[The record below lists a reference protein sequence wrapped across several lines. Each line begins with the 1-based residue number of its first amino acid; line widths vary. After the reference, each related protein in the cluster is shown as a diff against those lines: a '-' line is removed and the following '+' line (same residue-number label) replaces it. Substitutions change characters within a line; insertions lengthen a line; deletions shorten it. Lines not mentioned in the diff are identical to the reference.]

1 MLEVI
6 LLHLNSSLS
15 TGGSKFQ
22 CKKSSKEV
30 CGKMRYFE
38 DFEHIELVEVQA
50 NYLEHGVDLNLSC
63 IFIVQIRFYS

>member
-1 MLEVI
+1 
-6 LLHLNSSLS
+6 
-15 TGGSKFQ
+15 
-22 CKKSSKEV
+22 
-30 CGKMRYFE
+30 MRYFE